1 MQNQATAMSDQSQGT
16 TRPDFVIGDR
26 EGTSCHWKFTDLIVD
41 FLRGLNYSVD
51 INYPYKGMELV
62 KAYSDPLQN
71 KNSVQIEVNRK
82 LYMNEETRKKTDNFK
97 ILKKDLEKLINKIKK
112 EIDEGYLWMS

>member
-1 MQNQATAMSDQSQGT
+1 
-16 TRPDFVIGDR
+16 
-26 EGTSCHWKFTDLIVD
+26 
-41 FLRGLNYSVD
+41 
-51 INYPYKGMELV
+51 MELV

-97 ILKKDLEKLINKIKK
+97 ILKKDLEKIINKIKK
-112 EIDEGYLWMS
+112 EIDEGYL

>member
-1 MQNQATAMSDQSQGT
+1 
-16 TRPDFVIGDR
+16 
-26 EGTSCHWKFTDLIVD
+26 
-41 FLRGLNYSVD
+41 
-51 INYPYKGMELV
+51 MELV
-62 KAYSDPLQN
+62 IAYSDPLQN

-112 EIDEGYLWMS
+112 EIDEGYLWMSQVYKVKKITPYL

>member
-1 MQNQATAMSDQSQGT
+1 
-16 TRPDFVIGDR
+16 
-26 EGTSCHWKFTDLIVD
+26 
-41 FLRGLNYSVD
+41 
-51 INYPYKGMELV
+51 MELV

-112 EIDEGYLWMS
+112 EIDEGYL

>member
-1 MQNQATAMSDQSQGT
+1 M
-16 TRPDFVIGDR
+16 R
-26 EGTSCHWKFTDLIVD
+26 C
-41 FLRGLNYSVD
+41 LNYSVD
-51 INYPYKGMELV
+51 VNYPYKGMELV

-112 EIDEGYLWMS
+112 EIDEGYL